1 MKTVIYIILA
11 LLIAIAIFYL
21 LKPYVNDTISIII
34 ATIIVIVFASFYKRF
49 EKRRIK

>member
-11 LLIAIAIFYL
+11 LLIAVTVFYL

-34 ATIIVIVFASFYKRF
+34 ATIVVSIFAGLYRKL
-49 EKRRIK
+49 EKKGVK